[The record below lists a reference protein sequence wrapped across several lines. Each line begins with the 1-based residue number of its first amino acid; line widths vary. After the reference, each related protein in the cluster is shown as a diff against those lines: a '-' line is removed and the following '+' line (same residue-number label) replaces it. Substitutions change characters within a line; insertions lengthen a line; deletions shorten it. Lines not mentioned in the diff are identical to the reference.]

1 MNEEWRDI
9 EGYEGI
15 YQISSYGRVRSF
27 KFNKTR
33 ILKPG
38 IDTAG
43 YEQVDLYKDRKRD
56 TRRVHRL
63 VAEAFIYNPDNL
75 PFINHKD
82 ECKTN
87 NRVSNLE
94 WCTSKYN
101 CNYGTRNERG
111 GKSRK
116 GYKNPKSKKVI
127 CITTGEIF
135 DTIREAANRYNICSG
150 NISYCCKGKRKYC
163 GKNKNNEP
171 LIWKYIEEV

>member
-15 YQISSYGRVRSF
+15 YQISSYGGVRSF

-56 TRRVHRL
+56 TQRVHRL
-63 VAEAFIYNPDNL
+63 VAEAFICNPDNL

-87 NRVSNLE
+87 NIMDYYRYHELYRLLY
-94 WCTSKYN
+94 KLQA
-101 CNYGTRNERG
+101 
-111 GKSRK
+111 KLRK
-116 GYKNPKSKKVI
+116 EG
-127 CITTGEIF
+127 
-135 DTIREAANRYNICSG
+135 
-150 NISYCCKGKRKYC
+150 
-163 GKNKNNEP
+163 
-171 LIWKYIEEV
+171 LL